1 MGSISIVPGE
11 LIAFLREHE
20 RFYIAGHVEP
30 DGDCIASSLA
40 LASYLRRALG
50 KTVTCHNVGPFNRR
64 EILEYA
70 DEFAPRVDAA
80 EIAEATSPAAIILDC
95 TGPDRIGALR
105 EDLDGLPTA
114 VIDHH
119 ATSEPFGDARFV
131 VTTSMATC
139 HLVQLVMED
148 LGGGITKD
156 EAQLLM
162 FGIATDTGFF
172 RHAEHDAADL
182 FSGVA
187 RLMEAGASPKT
198 AHSWMFGGHTL
209 DSRRLLA
216 AIMLRAEPIGDG
228 RGVVS
233 WESMED
239 VQEYGKE
246 SRDSDTLYQ
255 LLFSIRGLRTAALVR
270 QESDTT
276 VSGSLRSIDTIDVS
290 AIAAGFGGGGHKR
303 AAGFTAEL
311 DLHDAVERV
320 RDALE
325 SALGSARA

>member
-1 MGSISIVPGE
+1 MSSTVPGKLVE
-11 LIAFLREHE
+11 FLRGHE
-20 RFYIAGHVEP
+20 RFFIAGHVEP

-40 LASYLRRALG
+40 LASYLGRVLG

-64 EILEYA
+64 EIAEYA
-70 DEFAPRVDAA
+70 DEFSPRIDPDEITAA
-80 EIAEATSPAAIILDC
+80 ASPAAIILDC
-95 TGPDRIGALR
+95 SGPDRIGALQ
-105 EDLDGLPTA
+105 DDIAGLPTA

-119 ATSEPFGDARFV
+119 ATAQQFGDARFV

-139 HLVQLVMED
+139 HLVQLLIEE
-148 LGGGITKD
+148 LGGGITTS
-156 EAQLLM
+156 EAQLLL
-162 FGIATDTGFF
+162 FGIVTDTGFF
-172 RHAEHDAADL
+172 RHAEDDAADL
-182 FSGVA
+182 FAGVA

-216 AIMLRAEPIGDG
+216 SIMLRAESIGDG

-233 WESMED
+233 WESIED
-239 VQEYGKE
+239 VQKYGKE

-255 LLFSIRGLRTAALVR
+255 LLFSIRGLRTAALIR
-270 QESDTT
+270 QESETT

-290 AIAAGFGGGGHKR
+290 AVAARFGGGGHKR

-311 DLHDAVERV
+311 ALDDALEQV

-325 SALGSARA
+325 SALGST